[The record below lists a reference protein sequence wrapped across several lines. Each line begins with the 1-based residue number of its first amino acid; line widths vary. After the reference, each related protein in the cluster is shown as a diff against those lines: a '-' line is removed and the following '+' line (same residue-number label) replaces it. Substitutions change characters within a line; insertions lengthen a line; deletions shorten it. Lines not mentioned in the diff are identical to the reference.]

1 MTTSTRRKATLF
13 RHFMLTEGY
22 FFICKYK
29 VSKGAERLS
38 VSTLLAFHFLQ
49 LLRLRT
55 DRQTQP
61 HDERGFWAS
70 WASWLLLLSVE
81 ETESCSFPV
90 LCTNGPKGQLPAFSA
105 FFVFIVFSIHWNIF
119 NKFFKAHGSSA
130 CLLFSSYPVPGRAF
144 RCTASQSCR
153 GHVEH
158 PIFARQS
165 LI

>member
-55 DRQTQP
+55 DRQTQ
-61 HDERGFWAS
+61 HMMSGAS
-70 WASWLLLLSVE
+70 GPPGPPDCFCYQLRKQNLVVFLFSAQTDQRANFLPSQPFSFSLYFQST
-81 ETESCSFPV
+81 ETFSTSFLKPMGPV
-90 LCTNGPKGQLPAFSA
+90 LAFCFPHTLYQVELSDAQPARAAGAMLSTQ
-105 FFVFIVFSIHWNIF
+105 S
-119 NKFFKAHGSSA
+119 
-130 CLLFSSYPVPGRAF
+130 LLGRA
-144 RCTASQSCR
+144 
-153 GHVEH
+153 
-158 PIFARQS
+158 
-165 LI
+165 